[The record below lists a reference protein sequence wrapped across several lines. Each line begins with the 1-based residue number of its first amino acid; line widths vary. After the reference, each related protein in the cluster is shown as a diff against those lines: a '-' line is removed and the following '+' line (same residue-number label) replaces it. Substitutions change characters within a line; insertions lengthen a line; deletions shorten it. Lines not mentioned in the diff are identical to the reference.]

1 MSEVSSHQNG
11 SKPCRHYVVGLDQL
25 RVDSANA
32 PGGSDIFYMPPG
44 LPSLNGRA
52 QTVRKARLGGM
63 RAERDDI
70 FYLPRALP
78 PLGGEGRRR
87 APEARSAAE
96 DQQEGCD
103 IFYCPR
109 ELPAIAA
116 SPRNS
121 TRQSAAESPDRT
133 DNVVYLPPVPATTL
147 IPATTPISGT
157 SPCSARPPEA
167 KGEQVRN
174 RIRRNNSARMG
185 SHCGTDAT
193 SDNISPTQLT
203 PAEVMAASP
212 EVLSGLR
219 SRFIDHLSRACPGKA
234 WKAWDAWDAW
244 EAQAAPALEGREA
257 EGREGLE
264 KDGSRMWEAARKWMD
279 ENGYRGEALDSCD
292 DDLNPDKPCPPPAA
306 AESTPNRIRRSSP
319 APPMFLHPRFQP
331 PRPPNPRDPFAN
343 MEGGLGTG
351 YPGLHDVRQMTK
363 STSSSSFGI
372 QTPEARGVEPRGLNK
387 SGSAASCPGR
397 DKKPIRRTNTV
408 SFSTNTEKPVPDGVS
423 AVSRAS
429 SVFNRG
435 RAVDDAAVGSSN
447 SMRSPEVTSDADS
460 ARSTDRSS
468 CKIRRAATTGTKIGS
483 PLNPCMR
490 LRPPAVRSALT
501 WLHSQLESPDDEEKE
516 SPEGGAAGP
525 SKAGPQAEGRR
536 RRVSRS
542 PGERASEGEVEGG
555 SGRSIKA
562 MMRRAKQTVVVAPL
576 SFV

>member
-1 MSEVSSHQNG
+1 
-11 SKPCRHYVVGLDQL
+11 
-25 RVDSANA
+25 
-32 PGGSDIFYMPPG
+32 
-44 LPSLNGRA
+44 
-52 QTVRKARLGGM
+52 
-63 RAERDDI
+63 
-70 FYLPRALP
+70 
-78 PLGGEGRRR
+78 
-87 APEARSAAE
+87 
-96 DQQEGCD
+96 
-103 IFYCPR
+103 
-109 ELPAIAA
+109 
-116 SPRNS
+116 
-121 TRQSAAESPDRT
+121 
-133 DNVVYLPPVPATTL
+133 
-147 IPATTPISGT
+147 
-157 SPCSARPPEA
+157 
-167 KGEQVRN
+167 
-174 RIRRNNSARMG
+174 
-185 SHCGTDAT
+185 
-193 SDNISPTQLT
+193 
-203 PAEVMAASP
+203 
-212 EVLSGLR
+212 
-219 SRFIDHLSRACPGKA
+219 
-234 WKAWDAWDAW
+234 
-244 EAQAAPALEGREA
+244 
-257 EGREGLE
+257 
-264 KDGSRMWEAARKWMD
+264 MWEAARKWMD

-372 QTPEARGVEPRGLNK
+372 QTPEARGVEPRGLTK

-423 AVSRAS
+423 VVSRAS

-501 WLHSQLESPDDEEKE
+501 WLHSQLESPDDEVL
-516 SPEGGAAGP
+516 GP
-525 SKAGPQAEGRR
+525 GSEPPQCYMLPFLLHPRSYVLDRTCIRR
-536 RRVSRS
+536 RRALRAVLQVLPRPARKPRVGDGGCRDRETSGPEPSRIPS
-542 PGERASEGEVEGG
+542 RP
-555 SGRSIKA
+555 
-562 MMRRAKQTVVVAPL
+562 TAPPQ
-576 SFV
+576 V